1 MVLDPD
7 SLRCGECGGDVLKR
21 IAPRQYLC
29 KHCRSIATVDE
40 AAVRLQLDLRFREQK
55 AARQL
60 AMARQQRRDRLADFA
75 ILATIVLLV
84 GAALSYAWFDAHR
97 ASGRSSQGVQQG
109 ASADRLKLDGL
120 RMVVT
125 DNGQHA
131 ARPGLWAMARNEGS
145 EPVEAPLVTAVFFRG
160 ERRIGEAS
168 ERVAGGVLAPGE
180 SAPVLIALPRD
191 ATSTRQEVQAEG
203 RQVAQRHVTG
213 PRLLLARPRL
223 VRQADVVRL
232 VGRVVGRDDTSVES
246 CDVLVTV
253 YDATGAVIGFGTAQ
267 LAEVK
272 PREEADVDV
281 RIERFGNGAPIA
293 AWDYRIGYR
302 VPAPAGESVDVV
314 APDRVVRTDEAP
326 EVLSLDQPAT
336 VDALLADDE
345 TRADAAR
352 LEPVVRIAARAGDR
366 RPMVLT
372 ELVNHARQS
381 ILVAPTGL
389 IAQLEGRDPESDL
402 RIASPVFLYPGERY
416 PVLLDADRIERLG
429 RDLPVGRR
437 TLPGARAPLEIRVTG
452 RRLPATVAVPMAAHG
467 AAQRMVEVRGEVR
480 NTGTTV
486 VRRTRLW
493 VTLRD
498 RNGRLTGFR
507 QVRNLPVLAPDE
519 RAPFELKVEQ
529 LGADFSSVGTL
540 YQTE

>member
-97 ASGRSSQGVQQG
+97 APGRPSQAVQQG
-109 ASADRLKLDGL
+109 ASVDRLKLDGL

-125 DNGQHA
+125 DKGQHP

-180 SAPVLIALPRD
+180 SAPVLIDLPRD

-203 RQVAQRHVTG
+203 RQVAQRYVTG
-213 PRLLLARPRL
+213 PRLRLSRPRL
-223 VRQADVVRL
+223 VRQANVVRL
-232 VGRVVGRDDTSVES
+232 VGRVVGRDDTAVES

-267 LAEVK
+267 LGEIK
-272 PREEADVDV
+272 PGEEAAIDV
-281 RIERFGNGAPIA
+281 RIERFGNGAAIA

-302 VPAPAGESVDVV
+302 VPAPAGDSVDVV

-326 EVLSLDQPAT
+326 EALSLDQPAT
-336 VDALLADDE
+336 VEALLADDE
-345 TRADAAR
+345 TRADTAR
-352 LEPVVRIAARAGDR
+352 LEPAVRMVARAGDR

-381 ILVAPTGL
+381 ILVAPTAL
-389 IAQLEGRDPESDL
+389 IARLEGREPDSVL
-402 RIASPVFLYPGERY
+402 RIAAPVYLYPGERY
-416 PVLLDADRIERLG
+416 PVLLDADRFERLG
-429 RDLPVGRR
+429 SDLPVGRR
-437 TLPGARAPLEIRVTG
+437 PLPGARAPLEIRVTG
-452 RRLPATVAVPMAAHG
+452 RRLPATVAVPMAAQG
-467 AAQRMVEVRGEVR
+467 FAQRMVEVRGEVR
-480 NTGTTV
+480 NTGTAV

-498 RNGRLTGFR
+498 RSGRLTGFR

-519 RAPFELKVEQ
+519 RAAFELKIEQ
-529 LGADFSSVGTL
+529 LGADFASVGTL